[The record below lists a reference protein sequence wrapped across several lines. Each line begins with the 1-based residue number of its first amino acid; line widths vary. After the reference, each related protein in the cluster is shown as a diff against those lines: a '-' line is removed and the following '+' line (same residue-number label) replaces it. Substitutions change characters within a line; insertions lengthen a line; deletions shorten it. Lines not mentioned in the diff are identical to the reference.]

1 MSRGDRASVGTGQ
14 GRGRGLARE
23 GAHLARRP
31 PLTGG
36 RHRLSGGP
44 SGPAGSSSTSWPS
57 YSTKLVFWFIPRY
70 GSSLAT
76 TCACGATRT
85 LSECGEL
92 GMRIFMQGLV
102 GCSMSEGVCARAY
115 IQRRALT
122 ASRRSMD
129 TSISTRSLSARLRR
143 GRSRTR
149 RRRYRS
155 SRRSR
160 SRRLLDDGAA
170 PRGEDVDQRHSADP
184 LFNQRSVSSKEWP
197 GGRS

>member
-1 MSRGDRASVGTGQ
+1 M
-14 GRGRGLARE
+14 
-23 GAHLARRP
+23 
-31 PLTGG
+31 
-36 RHRLSGGP
+36 
-44 SGPAGSSSTSWPS
+44 
-57 YSTKLVFWFIPRY
+57 VFWFIPRY

-76 TCACGATRT
+76 ACACGATRT

-92 GMRIFMQGLV
+92 GIRIFMQELV

-129 TSISTRSLSARLRR
+129 TSIFTRSLSARLRR

-149 RRRYRS
+149 RRRYRC

-160 SRRLLDDGAA
+160 SRRLLGDGAA
-170 PRGEDVDQRHSADP
+170 PGGEEVDQRHSADP
-184 LFNQRSVSSKEWP
+184 SFNQRSVSSREWP
-197 GGRS
+197 EAGAPVTLPHYIYISGANLPYEGVYSDELRPERRSAVATAVATALRP